1 MYIIIGGTGFL
12 GSYMVRA
19 VQEQTGEE
27 PVIVSRT
34 ADAFGGG
41 VTRSQ

>member
-12 GSYMVRA
+12 GSCIAGA
-19 VQEQTGEE
+19 VKEQTGEE

-34 ADAFGGG
+34 VGMSGG
-41 VTRSQ
+41 VMRSQ